1 MKPHESRLRLDLQ
14 PAYGKTAP
22 SGLSNMHP
30 RLRRQLDRHLGAGA
44 EPPGRIR
51 ELLLEVE
58 GEYARA
64 DRDGASLR
72 RVLDLLS
79 DLLRRNDELSSLEPP
94 ARRPGPMA
102 RALRRLFAQA
112 PFAGIFCDSDLRV
125 VAWNPAAHRLLGW
138 SQEETKGRDVT
149 TFVAAEPDREALR
162 AALASPDTARSV
174 RAVTTRD
181 GRILPCDWHVAPL
194 RNRKGEPAGVALL
207 IEEAPQDRF
216 AAAVEAAGDA
226 AFEWDMGAGQLWVS
240 DRFRDLIGGEAPDG
254 KPSAWLD
261 RVHPDDRETL
271 QSALDAHLAGQF
283 PRLEN
288 EHRVRQPD
296 GSWRW
301 VLVRGLTH
309 RDGQGRALRTCGI
322 FADVTAQR
330 QQQERMLHDAFHDP
344 LTRLPNRALFADLVK
359 RSFARARRREGYRF
373 AVLFLDLDRFKAVND
388 GLGHQVG
395 DELLIQ
401 MCQRLQTCLREG
413 DTLARHG
420 GDELTI
426 LLDDIKTPNDA
437 VVVADR
443 IHQVTGE
450 AFQVNAH
457 SAFCTVSIG
466 IALSS
471 SAYGKPEELLRDA
484 DTAMYRAKAQGRA
497 RSVVFDPTMR
507 EREPELMRLESD
519 LRRALLREEFRVE
532 YLPIVDVETGRIEGI
547 EALLR
552 WVHPERGVI
561 PPDDF
566 VPFAEET
573 GLIVPIGRWLLR
585 TASRDFQNLRHA
597 GRLDGITLNI
607 NLSSKQLL
615 QTDLLDQFEEV
626 LRETHLSPQ
635 DLVLEITETAFQHS
649 EQAAQRL
656 GELKSRGFR
665 LYMDDFGTGYSSLNS
680 LYRFQLDSLK
690 IDRSLFR
697 GGSPK
702 GQAPELVKTIVAFA
716 KDLGKEVVAEGV
728 ETAEQLRFVRE
739 IGCASAQGYFFSPPV
754 DRLELRSLLE
764 SQPSWK
770 ETTQQ
775 TH

>member
-1 MKPHESRLRLDLQ
+1 
-14 PAYGKTAP
+14 
-22 SGLSNMHP
+22 
-30 RLRRQLDRHLGAGA
+30 
-44 EPPGRIR
+44 
-51 ELLLEVE
+51 
-58 GEYARA
+58 
-64 DRDGASLR
+64 
-72 RVLDLLS
+72 
-79 DLLRRNDELSSLEPP
+79 
-94 ARRPGPMA
+94 
-102 RALRRLFAQA
+102 
-112 PFAGIFCDSDLRV
+112 
-125 VAWNPAAHRLLGW
+125 
-138 SQEETKGRDVT
+138 
-149 TFVAAEPDREALR
+149 
-162 AALASPDTARSV
+162 
-174 RAVTTRD
+174 
-181 GRILPCDWHVAPL
+181 
-194 RNRKGEPAGVALL
+194 
-207 IEEAPQDRF
+207 
-216 AAAVEAAGDA
+216 
-226 AFEWDMGAGQLWVS
+226 
-240 DRFRDLIGGEAPDG
+240 
-254 KPSAWLD
+254 
-261 RVHPDDRETL
+261 
-271 QSALDAHLAGQF
+271 
-283 PRLEN
+283 
-288 EHRVRQPD
+288 
-296 GSWRW
+296 
-301 VLVRGLTH
+301 
-309 RDGQGRALRTCGI
+309 
-322 FADVTAQR
+322 
-330 QQQERMLHDAFHDP
+330 
-344 LTRLPNRALFADLVK
+344 
-359 RSFARARRREGYRF
+359 
-373 AVLFLDLDRFKAVND
+373 
-388 GLGHQVG
+388 
-395 DELLIQ
+395 
-401 MCQRLQTCLREG
+401 
-413 DTLARHG
+413 
-420 GDELTI
+420 
-426 LLDDIKTPNDA
+426 
-437 VVVADR
+437 
-443 IHQVTGE
+443 
-450 AFQVNAH
+450 VNAH
-457 SAFCTVSIG
+457 SVFCTVSIG
-466 IALSS
+466 ISLSS

-519 LRRALLREEFRVE
+519 LRRALLREEFHVE

-573 GLIVPIGRWLLR
+573 GLIVPIGRWLLT

-607 NLSSKQLL
+607 NLSTKQLL

-656 GELKSRGFR
+656 GELKARGFR

-739 IGCASAQGYFFSPPV
+739 IGCASAQGYFFSPPI

-770 ETTQQ
+770 ETTQH

>member
-1 MKPHESRLRLDLQ
+1 
-14 PAYGKTAP
+14 
-22 SGLSNMHP
+22 
-30 RLRRQLDRHLGAGA
+30 
-44 EPPGRIR
+44 
-51 ELLLEVE
+51 
-58 GEYARA
+58 
-64 DRDGASLR
+64 
-72 RVLDLLS
+72 
-79 DLLRRNDELSSLEPP
+79 
-94 ARRPGPMA
+94 
-102 RALRRLFAQA
+102 
-112 PFAGIFCDSDLRV
+112 
-125 VAWNPAAHRLLGW
+125 
-138 SQEETKGRDVT
+138 
-149 TFVAAEPDREALR
+149 
-162 AALASPDTARSV
+162 
-174 RAVTTRD
+174 
-181 GRILPCDWHVAPL
+181 
-194 RNRKGEPAGVALL
+194 
-207 IEEAPQDRF
+207 
-216 AAAVEAAGDA
+216 
-226 AFEWDMGAGQLWVS
+226 
-240 DRFRDLIGGEAPDG
+240 
-254 KPSAWLD
+254 
-261 RVHPDDRETL
+261 
-271 QSALDAHLAGQF
+271 
-283 PRLEN
+283 
-288 EHRVRQPD
+288 
-296 GSWRW
+296 
-301 VLVRGLTH
+301 
-309 RDGQGRALRTCGI
+309 
-322 FADVTAQR
+322 
-330 QQQERMLHDAFHDP
+330 
-344 LTRLPNRALFADLVK
+344 
-359 RSFARARRREGYRF
+359 
-373 AVLFLDLDRFKAVND
+373 
-388 GLGHQVG
+388 
-395 DELLIQ
+395 
-401 MCQRLQTCLREG
+401 LREG

-426 LLDDIKTPNDA
+426 LLDDIKTPKDA